1 MLLWLQ
7 FAICTGLIVFS
18 GSRLSRYGDAIAD
31 VTGMGRTWVGVVLM
45 AGATSLPELVTGISS
60 VAAYDLPNIAAGDV
74 FGSCVVNLVILAFLD
89 IGRKASPIS
98 TVAHQGQV
106 MSAAFGIVVLTIG
119 ALSIL
124 APGSMPR
131 VAWFG
136 VTSLITLLIY
146 AISMRLVFTYEK
158 KRIAEYLGDRAE
170 QAEPSGRKFSA
181 RYVYGNFALH
191 ALIVMLAATYLPL
204 VATHIAASTGLGD
217 TYVGSILVAIATS
230 LPEVVVSREALK
242 LGAVD
247 LAVGNVLGSNLF
259 NMAILALDDL
269 FYLRGPLA
277 AHVSASHAVTALA
290 AITMTAV
297 MIVSLTYRSRHR
309 VLYFPWSSLSI
320 LFVYGALLILL
331 YRGR

>member
-1 MLLWLQ
+1 M
-7 FAICTGLIVFS
+7 CTGLIVFS
-18 GSRLSRYGDAIAD
+18 GARLSRYGDAIAEM
-31 VTGMGRTWVGVVLM
+31 TGMGRTWVGVALM
-45 AGATSLPELVTGISS
+45 AAATSLPELITGVSS
-60 VAAYDLPNIAAGDV
+60 VAVYDLPDIAAGDV

-89 IGRKASPIS
+89 IGLKVSPIS
-98 TVAHQGQV
+98 AVAHQGQV
-106 MSAAFGIVVLTIG
+106 ISAALGIVLLAIG

-136 VTSLITLLIY
+136 LTSVIVLFIY
-146 AISMRLVFTYEK
+146 AIAMRLVFAYEK
-158 KRIAEYLGDRAE
+158 KRIAEYLGERAE
-170 QAEPSGRKFSA
+170 QVEQPGRKFSA
-181 RYVYGNFALH
+181 RFVYGNFALH
-191 ALIVMLAATYLPL
+191 ALIVMIAATYLPL
-204 VATHIAASTGLGD
+204 VAARIAALTGLGD
-217 TYVGSILVAIATS
+217 TYVGSILVAAATS

-259 NMAILALDDL
+259 NMAILAVDDL
-269 FYLRGPLA
+269 FYLRGPLL
-277 AHVSASHAVTALA
+277 AHISASHAVTALA
-290 AITMTAV
+290 AIIMTAV
-297 MIVSLTYRSRHR
+297 MIVSLIYRSKHR